1 MSNAIDNIWLNITFS
16 IQGGYEFVWT
26 PRNYYFNNTDTKK
39 EGAKLLGCLGFIETA
54 GSRFTFGSTWMH
66 GHDIIFNRENS
77 SIGFVQ
83 ADCDRGNR
91 GKTPLEDKPI
101 KEIDENNTEHVI
113 EQCTENKKKEIET
126 IYYIIAYS
134 ISCLIL
140 IGIITFFLIAIEHLK
155 RRENYHCIQI
165 KAEKLPNVI
174 ETEIS
179 EIVQNKDN
187 SPTVIDI
194 NK

>member
-1 MSNAIDNIWLNITFS
+1 MVL
-16 IQGGYEFVWT
+16 
-26 PRNYYFNNTDTKK
+26 
-39 EGAKLLGCLGFIETA
+39 
-54 GSRFTFGSTWMH
+54 
-66 GHDIIFNRENS
+66 
-77 SIGFVQ
+77 
-83 ADCDRGNR
+83 
-91 GKTPLEDKPI
+91 
-101 KEIDENNTEHVI
+101 
-113 EQCTENKKKEIET
+113 ET